1 MLLVVARVGSTQV
14 SFTEY
19 PVPTTGSSPW
29 DIAAGPDGALWFT
42 EGDGNKIGRITTS
55 GGFTEY
61 PVPTAGSAPYGI
73 AAGRDG
79 ALWFTEL
86 GGNKIGR
93 ITLTTTTVPTLST
106 WGLILLAMLT
116 VAAGTLQLRRYSSR

>member
-1 MLLVVARVGSTQV
+1 MLLAVARVGSTQV

-29 DIAAGPDGALWFT
+29 GIAAGPDGALWFTDLAGNIGRITTSGGFTEYAVPTAGSSPSDIAAGPDGALWFT
-42 EGDGNKIGRITTS
+42 E
-55 GGFTEY
+55 
-61 PVPTAGSAPYGI
+61 P
-73 AAGRDG
+73 
-79 ALWFTEL
+79 

>member
-1 MLLVVARVGSTQV
+1 MLLAVARVGSTQV

-19 PVPTTGSSPW
+19 AVPTAGSSPS

-42 EGDGNKIGRITTS
+42 E
-55 GGFTEY
+55 
-61 PVPTAGSAPYGI
+61 P
-73 AAGRDG
+73 
-79 ALWFTEL
+79 